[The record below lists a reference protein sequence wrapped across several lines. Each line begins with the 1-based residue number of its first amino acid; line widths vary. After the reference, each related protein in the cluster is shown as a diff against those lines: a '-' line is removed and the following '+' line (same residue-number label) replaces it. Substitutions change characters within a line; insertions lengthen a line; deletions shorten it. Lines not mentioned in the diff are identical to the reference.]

1 VTTKKELWC
10 HMLILEE
17 EKVER
22 QADPPSP
29 ERDAWIQQ
37 CDEYLKEVHTK
48 ISPEEI
54 EQLSA
59 ERKRQREQY
68 SVNPRSNPACS
79 KEYWLACNREK

>member
-1 VTTKKELWC
+1 MTTKKELWC

-22 QADPPSP
+22 QADPLSP
-29 ERDAWIQQ
+29 ERDAWIQR

-54 EQLSA
+54 EQFSA
-59 ERKRQREQY
+59 ERKRRREQY
-68 SVNPRSNPACS
+68 SVNLRSIPACS
-79 KEYWLACNREK
+79 KEYWLARNREK